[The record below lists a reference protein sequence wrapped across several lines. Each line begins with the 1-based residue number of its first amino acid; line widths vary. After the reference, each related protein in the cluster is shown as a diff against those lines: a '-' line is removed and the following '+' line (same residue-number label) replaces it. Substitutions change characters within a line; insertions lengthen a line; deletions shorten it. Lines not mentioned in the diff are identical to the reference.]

1 MTQTRPN
8 YAYQSPV
15 LLTTT
20 AATRWKKNADLSAF
34 SQALEGKIEML
45 KPQKTID
52 RIKAFH
58 EAVVAAATETV
69 PKTAPGK
76 KPTCHLSAS
85 VKAQIKTRNRLRR
98 SIGTNRK
105 EWIESCRGVR
115 QKIEE
120 ERQKSWASFVQ
131 ETEFSCDPSKLWRVF
146 HAIGDSSPPT
156 QPNEALLVNSK
167 VLHSATAIARKQ
179 TRSPSTTRNR
189 AS

>member
-1 MTQTRPN
+1 ME
-8 YAYQSPV
+8 
-15 LLTTT
+15 
-20 AATRWKKNADLSAF
+20 KNADLSAF
-34 SQALEGKIEML
+34 SKALDEKIEML

-58 EAVVAAATETV
+58 EAVIAAATETV

-105 EWIESCRGVR
+105 EWIEACRGVR

-120 ERQKSWASFVQ
+120 ERQKLGVICS
-131 ETEFSCDPSKLWRVF
+131 
-146 HAIGDSSPPT
+146 
-156 QPNEALLVNSK
+156 
-167 VLHSATAIARKQ
+167 
-179 TRSPSTTRNR
+179 RNR
-189 AS
+189 IQLRPKQAVESVPCHW